1 MVIRNKEYY
10 KQFNEMMIK
19 ARKEA
24 DYCAR
29 QAERC
34 KRIYLVTMGRSG
46 VYALLNRLAVRLN
59 HFYCARGEKIATENL
74 KWCMLEFKYLSD
86 YVSREES

>member
-24 DYCAR
+24 NYCAR
-29 QAERC
+29 
-34 KRIYLVTMGRSG
+34 
-46 VYALLNRLAVRLN
+46 RLKDVNAFIL
-59 HFYCARGEKIATENL
+59 
-74 KWCMLEFKYLSD
+74 
-86 YVSREES
+86 